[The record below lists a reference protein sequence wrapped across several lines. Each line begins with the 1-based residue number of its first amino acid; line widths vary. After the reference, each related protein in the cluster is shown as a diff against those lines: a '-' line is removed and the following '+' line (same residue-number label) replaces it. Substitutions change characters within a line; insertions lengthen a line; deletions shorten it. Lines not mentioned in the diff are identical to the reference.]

1 MAEHNEGLQKRVS
14 SIFSGVPVPKSSGV
28 LQTPQQPASENT
40 GNEPPKPAYTH
51 PESHDSPFAAVP
63 ARQNL
68 TDMPSELKPLPNIKP
83 SNYDINK
90 NQIQIRLQNIW
101 ETIKDRLFAPNP
113 GVSTSKQITTVVM
126 IPVLFVIMIVV
137 FTKLF
142 YKPSTKKTQPA
153 VSQTTSVAAASD
165 NKTDWQ
171 IPEPYPTGLRD
182 PMQFGS
188 SATADTDTGTSGPI
202 ALKGIAYS
210 EDSPFAIIGSQIVR
224 EGEKIFDATIIKI
237 NRDSVEFEIN
247 GVRKIQKVQ

>member
-1 MAEHNEGLQKRVS
+1 MAEHNEGLKKRVS
-14 SIFSGVPVPKSSGV
+14 SIFSGVPIPKSSGA
-28 LQTPQQPASENT
+28 LQIPQQPASDNT
-40 GNEPPKPAYTH
+40 GNETAKPAYTH

-63 ARQNL
+63 ARKNQ
-68 TDMPSELKPLPNIKP
+68 TETPSELKPLPNIKP
-83 SNYDINK
+83 SNYDISK
-90 NQIQIRLQNIW
+90 NQIQIYLQNIW
-101 ETIKDRLFAPNP
+101 ETIKDRLLAPKP
-113 GVSTSKQITTVVM
+113 GVSTSRQITTVVM

-153 VSQTTSVAAASD
+153 VSQTTSVAVASD

-188 SATADTDTGTSGPI
+188 TVTAETETSGPI
-202 ALKGIAYS
+202 VLKGIAYS
-210 EDSPFAIIGSQIVR
+210 EDNPFAIIGSQIVR
-224 EGEKIFDATIIKI
+224 EGDKIFDATIIKI

-247 GVRKIQKVQ
+247 GARKIQKVQQ

>member
-14 SIFSGVPVPKSSGV
+14 SIFSGVPIPKSSGA
-28 LQTPQQPASENT
+28 LHTPQQPASENT
-40 GNEPPKPAYTH
+40 GKEPAKPAYTH
-51 PESHDSPFAAVP
+51 PESHDYPFAAVP
-63 ARQNL
+63 ARQNHK
-68 TDMPSELKPLPNIKP
+68 DMPSKVKPLQNIQP

-101 ETIKDRLFAPNP
+101 ETIKDRLLAPKP
-113 GVSTSKQITTVVM
+113 GVSTSRQITTVVM

-153 VSQTTSVAAASD
+153 ASQTTSVAVASD

-171 IPEPYPTGLRD
+171 IPEPYPTDLRD

-188 SATADTDTGTSGPI
+188 SVAAETDTSGAI
-202 ALKGIAYS
+202 DLKGIAYS
-210 EDSPFAIIGSQIVR
+210 EDSPFAIIGSQIFR
-224 EGEKIFDATIIKI
+224 EGDKIFDATIIKI

-247 GVRKIQKVQ
+247 GARKIQKVQ

>member
-14 SIFSGVPVPKSSGV
+14 SIFSGVPVPKSSGA

-63 ARQNL
+63 TPQNQ
-68 TDMPSELKPLPNIKP
+68 TDIQSELKPLPNIQP

-101 ETIKDRLFAPNP
+101 ETIKDRLLAPTP
-113 GVSTSKQITTVVM
+113 GVSKSKQITTVVM

-142 YKPSTKKTQPA
+142 YKPSTKKTEPAASQPA
-153 VSQTTSVAAASD
+153 SVAVASD

-188 SATADTDTGTSGPI
+188 SATADTGTSGPI

-210 EDSPFAIIGSQIVR
+210 EDSPFAIIGSQIIR

>member
-14 SIFSGVPVPKSSGV
+14 SIFSGVPIPKSSGA
-28 LQTPQQPASENT
+28 LHTPQQPDSENIS
-40 GNEPPKPAYTH
+40 NEVVKPPYTDS
-51 PESHDSPFAAVP
+51 EVQDSPFAAVSGRRNQ
-63 ARQNL
+63 AEM
-68 TDMPSELKPLPNIKP
+68 TSEPKPPPNIQP

-101 ETIKDRLFAPNP
+101 ETVKDRLLIPKP
-113 GVSTSKQITTVVM
+113 GVSTSRQITTVVM

-142 YKPSTKKTQPA
+142 YKPSTKKTQA
-153 VSQTTSVAAASD
+153 TVSQTTSVAVASD

-188 SATADTDTGTSGPI
+188 SVTADTETSGPI
-202 ALKGIAYS
+202 VLKGIAYS
-210 EDSPFAIIGSQIVR
+210 EDSPFAIIGSQILR
-224 EGEKIFDATIIKI
+224 EGDKIFDATIIKI

-247 GVRKIQKVQ
+247 GVRKIQKVQQ

>member
-1 MAEHNEGLQKRVS
+1 MAEHNEGLQKGVS
-14 SIFSGVPVPKSSGV
+14 SIFSGVPIPKSSGA
-28 LQTPQQPASENT
+28 LQIPQQPASDNT
-40 GNEPPKPAYTH
+40 GNEPVKTAYTQ

-63 ARQNL
+63 ARQNQ
-68 TDMPSELKPLPNIKP
+68 TDMPSELNPLPNIQP

-101 ETIKDRLFAPNP
+101 ETIKDRLLTPTP
-113 GVSTSKQITTVVM
+113 GVSKSKHITTVVM

-142 YKPSTKKTQPA
+142 YKPSTKKTRPT
-153 VSQTTSVAAASD
+153 VSQTTSVAVASD

-188 SATADTDTGTSGPI
+188 SVAAETDTSGPI
-202 ALKGIAYS
+202 VLKGIAYS
-210 EDSPFAIIGSQIVR
+210 EDNPFAIIGSQIVK
-224 EGEKIFDATIIKI
+224 EGDKIFDATIIKI
-237 NRDSVEFEIN
+237 NPDSVEFEIN
-247 GVRKIQKVQ
+247 GARKIQKVQR

>member
-14 SIFSGVPVPKSSGV
+14 SIFSGVPIPKSSGA
-28 LQTPQQPASENT
+28 LQIPQQPASENT
-40 GNEPPKPAYTH
+40 GNEPAKPAHTH
-51 PESHDSPFAAVP
+51 PESHNSPCAAVP
-63 ARQNL
+63 ARQNQ
-68 TDMPSELKPLPNIKP
+68 TDMPSELKPLPNIQP

-101 ETIKDRLFAPNP
+101 ETIKDRLLAPKP
-113 GVSTSKQITTVVM
+113 GVSTSRQIATVVM

-142 YKPSTKKTQPA
+142 YKPSTKKTEPAASQP
-153 VSQTTSVAAASD
+153 TSVAVAFD

-188 SATADTDTGTSGPI
+188 SGAADTETSGPI
-202 ALKGIAYS
+202 VLKGIAYS
-210 EDSPFAIIGSQIVR
+210 EDSPFAIIGSQIVK
-224 EGEKIFDATIIKI
+224 EGDKIFDATIIKI
-237 NRDSVEFEIN
+237 NQDSVEFEIN
-247 GVRKIQKVQ
+247 GTRKIQKVQR

>member
-14 SIFSGVPVPKSSGV
+14 SIFSGVPIPQSSGA
-28 LQTPQQPASENT
+28 LHTPQQPDSENIS
-40 GNEPPKPAYTH
+40 NEVVKPPYTH
-51 PESHDSPFAAVP
+51 SEVQDSPFAAVS
-63 ARQNL
+63 ARRNQAEM
-68 TDMPSELKPLPNIKP
+68 TSEPKPLPNMQP

-101 ETIKDRLFAPNP
+101 ETIKEQLLTPKP
-113 GVSTSKQITTVVM
+113 GVSKSRQITTVIM

-142 YKPSTKKTQPA
+142 YKPSAKKSKPVASQSDSVVVSDTK
-153 VSQTTSVAAASD
+153 S
-165 NKTDWQ
+165 DWQ

-188 SATADTDTGTSGPI
+188 SVTADTETSGPI
-202 ALKGIAYS
+202 VLKGIAYS
-210 EDSPFAIIGSQIVR
+210 EDSPFAIIGSQILR
-224 EGEKIFDATIIKI
+224 EGDKIFDATIIKI

-247 GVRKIQKVQ
+247 GVRKIQKVQQ